1 MVLQKEQIW
10 IIAFC
15 YADSEDI
22 PNPKNDVMDGMWLG
36 VSLASQSQPGG
47 RVLVSLLYNNDLSYV
62 DLWKI
67 NAQKAL
73 LLPS

>member
-1 MVLQKEQIW
+1 MELQKEQIW

-47 RVLVSLLYNNDLSYV
+47 RVLVSL
-62 DLWKI
+62 
-67 NAQKAL
+67 
-73 LLPS
+73 